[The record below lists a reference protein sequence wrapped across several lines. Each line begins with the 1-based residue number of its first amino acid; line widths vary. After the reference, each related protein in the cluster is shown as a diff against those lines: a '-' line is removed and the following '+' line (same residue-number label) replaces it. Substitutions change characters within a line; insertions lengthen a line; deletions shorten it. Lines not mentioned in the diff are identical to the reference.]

1 MMKNTGTYNSQWT
14 VVDLK
19 KFEQS
24 LNKTSIQKESI
35 LVLEQF
41 PSEYHYEDITHYI
54 EKVKFHFFVF
64 LTVILLIM

>member
-24 LNKTSIQKESI
+24 LNKTSIEKETI

-41 PSEYHYEDITHYI
+41 PSEYHYEDITHYV
-54 EKVKFHFFVF
+54 EKVKFS
-64 LTVILLIM
+64 ILKLLP